1 MGPQCSWHCR
11 ITLGY
16 GSIFFANHWGWCV
29 IPNASVLILGAGDVG
44 SAVAHRLHGHGARV
58 LLCDLPQP
66 SHSRRGMA
74 YTDALFDGEST
85 LEGVRAR
92 HVPSL
97 QAAQVLWRDG
107 AAIPVVALPEQALA
121 REMAF
126 DVVIDAVMRRQL
138 PAADRRAL
146 AALSIGL
153 GPGFTP
159 GINCHVAIET
169 QWGESLGR
177 VLRDRGAAELAGGPQ
192 LLDGKGRE
200 RFVSSR
206 ERGLW
211 RTRAAI
217 GHRVAAGDVVGFLD
231 DAPVHAPMRGS
242 LRGLTRDGAV
252 VGRGQKIVEV
262 DPRDTPQ
269 VFGLGPRPLAIAHGV
284 CVALGLE
291 PANEL
296 HHPSPPA

>member
-1 MGPQCSWHCR
+1 VTNP
-11 ITLGY
+11 
-16 GSIFFANHWGWCV
+16 
-29 IPNASVLILGAGDVG
+29 ASVLILGAGDVG

-58 LLCDLPQP
+58 LLSELPHP

-74 YTDALFDGEST
+74 YTDALFDGESR
-85 LEGVRAR
+85 LEGILAR
-92 HVPSL
+92 HVASL
-97 QAAQVLWRDG
+97 QAAQALWREG
-107 AAIPVVALPEQALA
+107 VAIPIVALPEQALV

-126 DVVIDAVMRRQL
+126 DVVVDAVMRRQL
-138 PAADRRAL
+138 PAVDRRAMATL
-146 AALSIGL
+146 AIGL

-159 GINCHVAIET
+159 GMNCHVAIET

-177 VLRDRGAAELAGGPQ
+177 VLRDRGAAEPGGGPQ
-192 LLDGKGRE
+192 VLDGKGRE

-217 GHRVAAGDVVGFLD
+217 GHRVSAGDVVGFLD
-231 DAPVHAPMRGS
+231 DAPVRAPMRGS
-242 LRGLTRDGAV
+242 LRGLTRDGAM
-252 VGRGQKIVEV
+252 VGPGQKVVEV

-269 VFGLGPRPLAIAHGV
+269 VFGLGPRPLAIAQGV

-291 PANEL
+291 QSA
-296 HHPSPPA
+296 